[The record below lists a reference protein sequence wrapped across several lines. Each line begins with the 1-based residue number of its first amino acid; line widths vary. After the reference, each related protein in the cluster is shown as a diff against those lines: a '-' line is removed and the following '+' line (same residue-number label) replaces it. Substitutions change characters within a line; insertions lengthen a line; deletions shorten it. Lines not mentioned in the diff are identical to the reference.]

1 MSAFVCKTE
10 VKNNYMQHSLPA
22 IFMLSTA
29 VKTGRIKVKDNI
41 EKQNSLKKTSNTD
54 SSQSSLKEL
63 GTNVSQ
69 FIASR
74 FYTRI
79 YCLRR

>member
-1 MSAFVCKTE
+1 MSKT
-10 VKNNYMQHSLPA
+10 VQ
-22 IFMLSTA
+22 STA
-29 VKTGRIKVKDNI
+29 LKTGRIKVKYNI

-63 GTNVSQ
+63 GTSVSQ